1 MTRNLLSATAV
12 AASLLIPHHFIS
24 AAKPSSSFVDLG
36 TLGGDFSD
44 ASGINNNPNAIQVVG
59 QSRRSDQF
67 VHAFFWTSPGPMVDL
82 GTFGGGNSYAS
93 DINDHGLIAG
103 RSEDASRRQWAA
115 VWRRSGSTW
124 TIENLGTATGGC
136 CAHAQGINNGT
147 AGNAAG
153 VAVVGGSTVGSGASH
168 AAVWM
173 MEATGWAVQTLG
185 TLPGDA
191 FSAAHDVNDA
201 GAIVG
206 VSGRDGS
213 VSSGFLWTAQAGMS
227 RLPGLGGDT
236 TYAHAVN
243 NSGDVAGLSTDP
255 AGTRHAVR
263 WRASDGWRVED
274 LGTLGGC
281 CSEGYGINAFGDV
294 VGVSSLGKRS
304 STQHGFLARPDALMT
319 DLAAQGQSAARD
331 LNDFGAVVGGGG
343 GRGVHAVLWRVP

>member
-1 MTRNLLSATAV
+1 MTRHLLSATAV
-12 AASLLIPHHFIS
+12 AAALLMPYHS
-24 AAKPSSSFVDLG
+24 MTAAKPGSNFVDLG

-44 ASGINNNPNAIQVVG
+44 AFGINNDPNSIQVVG
-59 QSRRSDQF
+59 QSRRTDQF

-93 DINDHGLIAG
+93 DINDHGQIAG

-124 TIENLGTATGGC
+124 TIENLGTATGAC
-136 CAHAQGINNGT
+136 CAHAQGINNGF
-147 AGNAAG
+147 AGNPAG
-153 VAVVGGSTVGSGASH
+153 VTVVGGSTVSSGENH
-168 AAVWM
+168 AAMWTM
-173 MEATGWAVQTLG
+173 GAGGWAIQTLG
-185 TLPGDA
+185 TLPGDL
-191 FSAAHDVNDA
+191 FSTAYDVNDA
-201 GAIVG
+201 GSIVG
-206 VSGRDGS
+206 LSGHSGS
-213 VSSGFLWTAQAGMS
+213 ISSGFLWTAQAGMS
-227 RLPGLGGDT
+227 RLPGLGGET
-236 TYAHAVN
+236 TYALAVN
-243 NSGDVAGLSTDP
+243 NNGDVAGFSTDP
-255 AGTRHAVR
+255 SGTRHAVR
-263 WRASDGWRVED
+263 WRASDGWTVED

-294 VGVSSLGKRS
+294 VGVSNLGKRS